1 MARKA
6 GKTKRL
12 AKTVVA
18 LAATALAQKAV
29 EKALK
34 NRQIRKKATQLQKA
48 VRERAL
54 ATGKVVRER
63 ARAAGKVAGRK
74 VKRMVKAAR

>member
-18 LAATALAQKAV
+18 LAATALVEKAV

-34 NRQIRKKATQLQKA
+34 SGKMRKKASQLQKL
-48 VRERAL
+48 VRERAR
-54 ATGKVVRER
+54 ATGKVVREQ
-63 ARAAGKVAGRK
+63 ARATGKVASKK
-74 VKRMVKAAR
+74 VKRLVKAAR